1 MRLLSLVALI
11 SLSSVANDLNS
22 CKGCHPI
29 IYSEFEQSMHKKSTI
44 KDDKI
49 HQAVWNKH
57 PLKAKGEYKCRLSA
71 THLKVVI
78 AMVTI
83 VGLPA

>member
-1 MRLLSLVALI
+1 MRLLPIAVLLPIIVN
-11 SLSSVANDLNS
+11 SSDLKS
-22 CKGCHPI
+22 CKACHPI

-57 PLKAKGEYKCRLSA
+57 PLKAKGEYKC
-71 THLKVVI
+71 
-78 AMVTI
+78 
-83 VGLPA
+83 

>member
-57 PLKAKGEYKCRLSA
+57 PL
-71 THLKVVI
+71 
-78 AMVTI
+78 
-83 VGLPA
+83 